1 MTHAYHP
8 GCPCDACGVTEEQ
21 AERRE
26 QCHLEWLDNLTDAEF
41 RELVGASLGCRGYET
56 LTDAV
61 LEATSADYDKAM
73 RRAA

>member
-8 GCPCDACGVTEEQ
+8 HCGCDACCVTEEQ

-26 QCHLEWLDNLTDAEF
+26 QCQLAWLDGLTDAEF